1 MTAMNREKIGITSL
15 DGAASAITV
24 VTAGEAPSA
33 PVLVC
38 MPALG
43 VPAKYYEP
51 LAGPF
56 LQEGWRFVTADL
68 RGNGLSALRVGH
80 GVDFGYREMVV
91 FDWPAVTDAVRKRF
105 PTAPLCLLGHSLG
118 GQLSALYLAANPGA
132 AAGLVLV
139 AAPSVHWRGW
149 GMPLGL
155 VVLAGTQAACATAG
169 VLGYFPGRKLGFG
182 GTEARGVICDWA
194 RQARTGRYEPAGSA
208 VDYEGLLGSL
218 QVPVLAVSFEGDFL
232 SPERAVENLLAKM
245 PVADIERIRLEG
257 EGLDHFGW
265 VKNAAPVIE
274 AVRGWM
280 GRAIRQCLMAKSD
293 SV

>member
-1 MTAMNREKIGITSL
+1 MNREEIGIQSP
-15 DGAASAITV
+15 DGADSAITV
-24 VTAGEAPSA
+24 FTGDHAPSS
-33 PVLVC
+33 PVLIC

-56 LQEGWRFVTADL
+56 LREGWRFVTADL
-68 RGNGLSALRVGH
+68 RGNGLSALRVGK
-80 GVDFGYREMVV
+80 GVDFGYREMLS
-91 FDWPAVTDAVRKRF
+91 FDWPAVTGAVRKRF
-105 PTAPLCLLGHSLG
+105 PEAPLCLLGHSLG

-149 GMPLGL
+149 GLPLGL
-155 VVLAGTQAACATAG
+155 GVLAGTQAACAVANF
-169 VLGYFPGRKLGFG
+169 LGYFPGRKLGFG

-194 RQARTGRYEPAGSA
+194 RQARTGRYEPTGSA
-208 VDYEGLLGSL
+208 VDYEGLLRKL
-218 QVPVLAVSFEGDFL
+218 QLPVLAVSFKGDFL
-232 SPERAVENLLAKM
+232 SPGRAVGNLLAKM
-245 PVADIERIRLEG
+245 PAADAVHVSLEG
-257 EGLDHFGW
+257 DGLGHFGW

-274 AVRGWM
+274 ALRGWM
-280 GRAIRQCLMAKSD
+280 GQAIRQCLMAKSD